1 MYIKNDKLY
10 ILCKECLVQFE
21 NNIEVVPRGI
31 VCPSFFSPIIPAGGP
46 LVSCDPLLHTFKPSL
61 GRWLWRILTFCVYQP
76 DKIHLNK
83 LLEFSGQFSNGQ
95 KQSGQFL
102 FPSRLSRLEKCLKSV
117 RYLVV
122 IFNNLLSGGL
132 YFIVTLWLD
141 SLFFFYCFGNGKKKI
156 SRS

>member
-1 MYIKNDKLY
+1 MEYMYIKKNDKLY

-21 NNIEVVPRGI
+21 NNILHFIYPTCWG
-31 VCPSFFSPIIPAGGP
+31 CPSWYCLSIIFSPIIPAGGP

-102 FPSRLSRLEKCLKSV
+102 FPSRSSRLEKCLKSV

-122 IFNNLLSGGL
+122 IMNNLLSGV
-132 YFIVTLWLD
+132 I
-141 SLFFFYCFGNGKKKI
+141 FYCHLVTW
-156 SRS
+156 